1 MNKKILIVAAH
12 PDDEVLGCGGTIAK
26 HVLNKDF
33 VHLAFMSDG
42 VSSRSN
48 FSKLK
53 LKSRL
58 KASKLAQSI
67 LGISSAYYFNFPDNK
82 MDTIPL
88 LNIVQK
94 LEPIIK
100 KLKPEIV
107 YTHHYNDLNVD
118 HKITYAAVMTACR
131 PLPKLSVREIYGFEI
146 LSSTEWPSVQQ
157 LQFKPNF
164 FVDITQH
171 NSTKMKALKAYKE
184 EMRARPHSRSIKH
197 MEVISK
203 HRGYSVGVEMAE
215 AFEIYRIVS

>member
-146 LSSTEWPSVQQ
+146 LSSTEWSIASTFSPAH
-157 LQFKPNF
+157 
-164 FVDITQH
+164 FVDI
-171 NSTKMKALKAYKE
+171 SDEFELKIKALKMYKE
-184 EMRARPHSRSIKH
+184 EIKDFPNSRSI
-197 MEVISK
+197 ESVTALSVF
-203 HRGYSVGVEMAE
+203 RGGSMGLNFAE
-215 AFEIYRIVS
+215 AFSIERSLV